1 MDSLKKQEG
10 EQDEGVPST
19 GRESGAERLRRLGVG
34 RPITRRDFIDGVAA
48 TAVVASAPVLA
59 AADPGGAAVAPQDR
73 PGYYPPTLTGMR
85 GSHPGSFEAAH
96 ALRDG
101 TFPKSGASPIDTG
114 EEYDLIVVGGGIS
127 GLAAAYFYRAKAG
140 VGARILILDN
150 HDDFGGH
157 AKRNEF
163 ELGGNPQLINGGT
176 LEIDSPRPYSA
187 VSAGL
192 LTALGIDPVILTVR
206 HANRDFYSSLRLG
219 PAVFFDKETFGEDRL
234 VKGKISSP
242 GFLEKAPLSEA
253 ARRDIGRLERDS
265 IDYLPGLS
273 SAEKKARLSRISY
286 RDYLLDLV
294 KVDLA
299 VIPLYQSRTHGEWGV
314 GIDAVSALDVW
325 AFGFP
330 GFQGLGLAPG
340 SAPHMGYTAA
350 GYADGGSET
359 FHFPDGNASIA
370 RLLVRSLIPQALP
383 GGGVEDAVTAHIDY
397 SRLDRPDHPIHIR
410 LGSLALSARSDGS
423 AASSESVEVAYS
435 RMGQLYTVRAKHC
448 VLACWNMMIPYLCP
462 QLPQKQKEAL
472 GYLVKVPLVYTNVAL
487 ANWRAF
493 VALGVDR
500 ISCPGSYHTTVKLNP
515 VTDIGA
521 YRAPRS
527 PDEPILIQMVRTP
540 CQPGL
545 SERDQHRV
553 GRYDLLATKFATFE
567 EKIRDQLH
575 RMLIPAGFDAAR
587 DITAITVN
595 RWPHGYAYE
604 YNPLFD
610 PEWPNGEAPHEVGRA
625 RLGSIAIANSDA
637 AAAAYTDAAIDQAH
651 RAVAEL
657 LASN

>member
-1 MDSLKKQEG
+1 LTDSE
-10 EQDEGVPST
+10 T
-19 GRESGAERLRRLGVG
+19 RAERLRRLGVG
-34 RPITRRDFIDGVAA
+34 RPITRRDFIDGIAA
-48 TAVVASAPVLA
+48 TAAVVASASVLA
-59 AADPGGAAVAPQDR
+59 DPSGAAIAPQDR
-73 PGYYPPTLTGMR
+73 PGYYPPSLTGMR
-85 GSHPGSFEAAH
+85 GSHAGSFEAAH

-101 TFPKSGASPIDTG
+101 TFPKSGAKSIDTG
-114 EEYDLIVVGGGIS
+114 EHYDLIVVGGGVS

-140 VGARILILDN
+140 DGSRILILDN

-163 ELGGNPQLINGGT
+163 ELGGSTQLINGGT
-176 LEIDSPRPYSA
+176 LGIDSPRPYSTA
-187 VSAGL
+187 AAGL
-192 LTALGIDPVILTVR
+192 LAALGIDPVALAAR
-206 HANRDFYSSLRLG
+206 HAERGFYPSLGLG
-219 PAVFFDKETFGEDRL
+219 PGVFFDKETFGEDRL

-242 GFLEKAPLSEA
+242 GFLDQAPLSET
-253 ARRDIGRLERDS
+253 ARRDILRLETAQ
-265 IDYLPGLS
+265 IDYLPDLS
-273 SAEKKARLSRISY
+273 SSEKKARLSRISY

-294 KVDLA
+294 KVDPS

-330 GFQGLGLAPG
+330 GFQGLDLASG

-350 GYADGGSET
+350 GYADGSSFT

-370 RLLVRSLIPQALP
+370 RLLVRSLIPQAVP

-397 SRLDRPDHPIHIR
+397 SKLDRPDDDVHIR
-410 LGSLALSARSDGS
+410 LGSLVISSSRNGS
-423 AASSESVEVAYS
+423 TASPEAAEIVYS
-435 RMGQLYTVRAKHC
+435 RLGQLYTVRAKHC

-472 GYLVKVPLVYTNVAL
+472 SYLVKVPLVYTNVAL

-500 ISCPGSYHTTVKLNP
+500 ISCPGSYHSSVRLNP
-515 VTDIGA
+515 VTNIGA

-527 PDEPILIQMVRTP
+527 PDEPILIQLVRTP

-545 SERDQHRV
+545 PERDQHRV
-553 GRYDLLATKFATFE
+553 GRYELLATSFATFE
-567 EKIRDQLH
+567 EKIRDQLD
-575 RMLIPAGFDAAR
+575 RMLGPAGFDAAR

-610 PEWPNGEAPHEVGRA
+610 PEWPNGEAPHEIGRA
-625 RLGSIAIANSDA
+625 RHGPIAIANSDA
-637 AAAAYTDAAIDQAH
+637 AAAAYSDAAIDQAH
-651 RAVAEL
+651 RAVEEL
-657 LASN
+657 VTG